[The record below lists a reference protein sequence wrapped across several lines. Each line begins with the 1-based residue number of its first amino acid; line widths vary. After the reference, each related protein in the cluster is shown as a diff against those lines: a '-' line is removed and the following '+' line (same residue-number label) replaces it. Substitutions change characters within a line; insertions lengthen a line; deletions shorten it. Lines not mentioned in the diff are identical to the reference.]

1 MCKHR
6 VGLSSRLDIEG
17 HMIAAHARFGGHVR
31 SGHRGPHPHLAVFTH
46 RLVALDGRLQ
56 RRRRD
61 QTPRGPT
68 GAQTGRHRNV
78 SVPGAPALCQG
89 KSSRARWRNGEIR
102 VQPARERGARAMVDE
117 GDCRVGRGRGGP
129 GDMCASG
136 VPPTPAPFMMCMLQG
151 RPFDFTARGDAQTD
165 PRTRPATCKM
175 WGWLRSVRS
184 NPGRTSRAGEDVR
197 PARSGHR
204 RQQRV

>member
-1 MCKHR
+1 MD
-6 VGLSSRLDIEG
+6 GLPRSTPTSCRLYASI
-17 HMIAAHARFGGHVR
+17 RC
-31 SGHRGPHPHLAVFTH
+31 
-46 RLVALDGRLQ
+46 LDGRLQ

-61 QTPRGPT
+61 QTPRGPA
-68 GAQTGRHRNV
+68 GAQPGRHRNV
-78 SVPGAPALCQG
+78 SVPGVPGVPAPCQG

-117 GDCRVGRGRGGP
+117 GDYRVGRGRGGP

-165 PRTRPATCKM
+165 PRTRPATCKR
-175 WGWLRSVRS
+175 WGGFVR
-184 NPGRTSRAGEDVR
+184 
-197 PARSGHR
+197 
-204 RQQRV
+204 